1 MAKRVLIVEDNE
13 HLREILGSIL
23 RYSGYEI
30 IEAGTGNE
38 AIGKTVSEK
47 PQLIL
52 MDLDL
57 PDIRGLE
64 VARRIKSIPAVS
76 HIPIVACSASS
87 SWEFKAE
94 ALQAG
99 MSEYLQKPIRFAV
112 MKDVIDKLIL
122 AGENT

>member
-47 PQLIL
+47 P
-52 MDLDL
+52 
-57 PDIRGLE
+57 R
-64 VARRIKSIPAVS
+64 
-76 HIPIVACSASS
+76 
-87 SWEFKAE
+87 
-94 ALQAG
+94 
-99 MSEYLQKPIRFAV
+99 
-112 MKDVIDKLIL
+112 
-122 AGENT
+122 